1 MAYSIDLREKVIKYL
16 EDGNSQR
23 QAAKVFNINLTTVN
37 EWSQKY
43 RKTGSLEVKKPQ
55 RNFKKIDP
63 ERLKTYIE
71 EHPDAYLS
79 EIALEFSC
87 SDMAVSKALKRLGIT
102 RKKRS

>member
-1 MAYSIDLREKVIKYL
+1 MAYSIDLRKKVIEYL

-43 RKTGSLEVKKPQ
+43 HKTGNLQDKKPK

-63 ERLKTYIE
+63 EKLKLFVEKY
-71 EHPDAYLS
+71 PDAYLS
-79 EIALEFSC
+79 EIALEFNC
-87 SDMAVSKALKRLGIT
+87 SAYAASKALKRLNIT